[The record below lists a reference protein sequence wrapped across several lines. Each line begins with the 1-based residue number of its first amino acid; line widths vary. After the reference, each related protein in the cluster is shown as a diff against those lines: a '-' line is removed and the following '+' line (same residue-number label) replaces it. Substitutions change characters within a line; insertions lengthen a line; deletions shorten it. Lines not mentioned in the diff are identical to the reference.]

1 MMRQPAPEL
10 RAQTQI
16 QELERRL
23 AQAVNKKRS
32 AILQIQA
39 ANREVRAHQAE
50 LDSLRSG
57 IAQTLAQTQQLR
69 QKIMRR

>member
-23 AQAVNKKRS
+23 AQAVNKKGS

-39 ANREVRAHQAE
+39 ANREVRALQSE
-50 LDSLRSG
+50 LGSLRSG
-57 IAQTLAQTQQLR
+57 IAQTLAQTQR

>member
-39 ANREVRAHQAE
+39 ANREVRALQSE

-57 IAQTLAQTQQLR
+57 IAQTLAQTQR

>member
-57 IAQTLAQTQQLR
+57 IAQTLAQTQR